1 MKSMLNRKHFL
12 TFNIKTCKIKKEGR
26 KMKKVILTF
35 ILLTNLCIWAQNNVN
50 LDALYKQALN
60 FYYQKKYP
68 EALNLFNQIKG
79 IDPSFRKSQVDRYI
93 NVTKTKL
100 GKLGMKETYKIGEGD
115 IKEITVSKEDE
126 FEKLAEYA
134 QKALL
139 ETTDYLKEITLK
151 YNISELDMVA
161 PKSTLEMARK
171 AYDNNQFTEAIRLS
185 NKARFQAEQLI
196 QDKIIKEKPPLG
208 EIGERL
214 VTLNLTDADLQQTL
228 KLIYDLTGAN
238 IILSRDIKGR
248 VTINVKDIPLK
259 KVLELICEANG
270 LKYIYEDGVIKILT
284 KEEFEK
290 RQEFV
295 KQQSKR
301 VFKIMFG
308 DASSIVKA
316 LKETFKDVDIIAEP
330 RTNSIIV
337 NTENSALLS
346 NIQEVITTLDSP
358 VSQVLIEAKIVEVST
373 STDNM
378 FAIDWLINSRL
389 IESINATLTGP
400 RFGTNPGFTPGV
412 SSSLPQGGFSFGI
425 TNKDV
430 NVLIS
435 ALSSHGNVKLVQAP
449 KIMCLNG
456 TTAFISV
463 IQNFPYIL
471 PEYEATYNP
480 QTGALT
486 GTRQTVTVY
495 EETVGTEFEIT
506 PVIQRNRTVFLT
518 TNIYDARFVESRTL
532 NAVAAGL
539 TYRTEIPIISSR
551 ETTQSI
557 LLYDG
562 QTLVVGGMIQTR
574 EEKTE
579 TGVPFLRRIP
589 LLGYLFKQPKYLKTN
604 SELILFLTPHIVTSY
619 EEISDLTKPEI
630 KKFEE
635 PIKPGIMDKF

>member
-1 MKSMLNRKHFL
+1 
-12 TFNIKTCKIKKEGR
+12 
-26 KMKKVILTF
+26 MKKIVFI
-35 ILLTNLCIWAQNNVN
+35 ILLSNFCILAQNNYN

-93 NVTKTKL
+93 RATKTKL

-134 QKALL
+134 QRALL
-139 ETTDYLKEITLK
+139 ETIDYLKEITLK
-151 YNISELDMVA
+151 YNISEFDMTA
-161 PKSTLEMARK
+161 PKTTLEMAKK
-171 AYDNNQFTEAIRLS
+171 AYDNNQFTETIRLA
-185 NKARFQAEQLI
+185 NKARFQAEQI
-196 QDKIIKEKPPLG
+196 VQEKIIKEKPPLG

-238 IILSRDIKGR
+238 IIMSKNIEGR

-259 KVLELICEANG
+259 KVLELICESNG
-270 LKYIYEDGVIKILT
+270 LKYVYEDGVIKILT

-290 RQEFV
+290 REAYI

-308 DASSIVKA
+308 DASGIVKA

-337 NTENSALLS
+337 NTNNQALLS

-358 VSQVLIEAKIVEVST
+358 ISQVLIEAKIVEVS
-373 STDNM
+373 SATDNM
-378 FAIDWLINSRL
+378 FAIDWLISSRL
-389 IESINATLTGP
+389 IEAIDGTLTGP
-400 RFGTNPGFTPGV
+400 RFGTNPSFTPGI
-412 SSSLPQGGFSFGI
+412 SSSLPEGGFSFGI

-430 NVLIS
+430 NLLIN
-435 ALSSHGNVKLVQAP
+435 ALASHGEVKLVQAP

-463 IQNFPYIL
+463 IQNFPYIV

-486 GTRQTVTVY
+486 GTRQTVTIY
-495 EETVGTEFEIT
+495 EEIVGTEFEIT

-518 TNIYDARFVESRTL
+518 TNIYDARFVETRAL
-532 NAVAAGL
+532 NAIAAGL
-539 TYRTEIPIISSR
+539 TYRTEIPVISSR

-562 QTLVVGGMIQTR
+562 QTLVVGGMIQAR

-579 TGVPFLRRIP
+579 SGVPFLRRIP
-589 LLGYLFKQPKYLKTN
+589 LLGYLFKKPKYTKTN
-604 SELILFLTPHIVTSY
+604 SELILFLTPHIITSY
-619 EEISDLTKPEI
+619 EEASDLSKPEI
-630 KKFEE
+630 KKLEE

>member
-1 MKSMLNRKHFL
+1 
-12 TFNIKTCKIKKEGR
+12 
-26 KMKKVILTF
+26 MKK
-35 ILLTNLCIWAQNNVN
+35 ILLVFIILLSNFCILAQNNYN

-93 NVTKTKL
+93 RATKTKL

-134 QKALL
+134 QRALL
-139 ETTDYLKEITLK
+139 ETIDYLKEITLK
-151 YNISELDMVA
+151 YNISEFDMTA
-161 PKSTLEMARK
+161 PKTTLEMAKK
-171 AYDNNQFTEAIRLS
+171 AYDNNQFTETIRLA
-185 NKARFQAEQLI
+185 NKARFQAEQI
-196 QDKIIKEKPPLG
+196 VQEKIIKEKPPLG

-238 IILSRDIKGR
+238 IIMSKNIEGR

-259 KVLELICEANG
+259 KVLELICESNG
-270 LKYIYEDGVIKILT
+270 LKYVYEDGVIKILT

-290 RQEFV
+290 REAYI

-308 DASSIVKA
+308 DASGIVKA

-337 NTENSALLS
+337 NTNNQALLS

-358 VSQVLIEAKIVEVST
+358 ISQVLIEAKIVEVS
-373 STDNM
+373 SATDNM
-378 FAIDWLINSRL
+378 FAIDWLISSRL
-389 IESINATLTGP
+389 IEAIDGTLTGP
-400 RFGTNPGFTPGV
+400 RFGTNPSFTPGI
-412 SSSLPQGGFSFGI
+412 SSSLPEGGFSFGI

-430 NVLIS
+430 NLLIN
-435 ALSSHGNVKLVQAP
+435 ALASHGEVKLVQAP

-463 IQNFPYIL
+463 IQNFPYIV

-486 GTRQTVTVY
+486 GTRQTVTIY
-495 EETVGTEFEIT
+495 EEIVGTEFEIT

-518 TNIYDARFVESRTL
+518 TNIYDARFVETRAL
-532 NAVAAGL
+532 NAIAAGL
-539 TYRTEIPIISSR
+539 TYRTEIPVISSR

-562 QTLVVGGMIQTR
+562 QTLVVGGMIQAR

-579 TGVPFLRRIP
+579 SGVPFLRRIP
-589 LLGYLFKQPKYLKTN
+589 LLGYLFKKPKYTKTN
-604 SELILFLTPHIVTSY
+604 SELILFLTPHIITSY
-619 EEISDLTKPEI
+619 EEASDLSKPEI
-630 KKFEE
+630 KKLEE

>member
-1 MKSMLNRKHFL
+1 
-12 TFNIKTCKIKKEGR
+12 
-26 KMKKVILTF
+26 MKKVILISLVFTIG
-35 ILLTNLCIWAQNNVN
+35 ILYGQNYN
-50 LDALYKQALN
+50 LDSLYREALSL
-60 FYYQKKYP
+60 YYQKKYP

-79 IDPSFRKSQVDRYI
+79 IDPSFRKSQVERYI

-100 GKLGMKETYKIGEGD
+100 GKLGVKETYKVGEGD
-115 IKEITVSKEDE
+115 IREITVSKEDE

-139 ETTDYLKEITLK
+139 ETNDYLKEIVLK
-151 YNISELDMVA
+151 YNISEFDMIT
-161 PKSTLEMARK
+161 PNSTFEMAKR
-171 AYDNNQFTEAIRLS
+171 AYDNKQFTEAIRLS

-196 QDKIIKEKPPLG
+196 QEKIIKEKPPLG
-208 EIGERL
+208 DIGEKL

-238 IILSRDIKGR
+238 IILSKDIKGR

-259 KVLELICEANG
+259 KVLDLICEANG

-290 RQEFV
+290 RAEFV
-295 KQQSKR
+295 KQQNKR
-301 VFKIMFG
+301 VFKILFG

-330 RTNSIIV
+330 RTNSIII
-337 NTENSALLS
+337 NTDNQILLS

-378 FAIDWLINSRL
+378 FAIDWLISSRL
-389 IESINATLTGP
+389 IDAIDGTLTGP
-400 RFGTNPGFTPGV
+400 RFGVNPAFTPGI

-430 NVLIS
+430 NMLIN
-435 ALSSHGNVKLVQAP
+435 ALASHGNVKLVQAP

-463 IQNFPYIL
+463 IQNFPYIV

-486 GTRQTVTVY
+486 GTRQTVTIY
-495 EETVGTEFEIT
+495 EEIVGTEFEIT

-518 TNIYDARFVESRTL
+518 TNIYDARFVESKIL
-532 NAVAAGL
+532 NAIAAGL
-539 TYRTEIPIISSR
+539 TYQTEIPIISSR
-551 ETTQSI
+551 ETTQNI

-562 QTLVVGGMIQTR
+562 QTLVVGGMIQAR
-574 EEKTE
+574 EEKSE
-579 TGVPFLRRIP
+579 SGVPFLRRIP
-589 LLGYLFKQPKYLKTN
+589 LLGYLFKKPKYIKTN
-604 SELILFLTPHIVTSY
+604 TELILFLTPHIITSY
-619 EEISDLTKPEI
+619 EEAGEISKPEI

>member
-1 MKSMLNRKHFL
+1 
-12 TFNIKTCKIKKEGR
+12 
-26 KMKKVILTF
+26 MKK
-35 ILLTNLCIWAQNNVN
+35 ILLVFIILLSNFCILAQNNYN

-93 NVTKTKL
+93 RATKTKL

-134 QKALL
+134 QRALL
-139 ETTDYLKEITLK
+139 ETIDYLKEITLK
-151 YNISELDMVA
+151 YNISEFDMTA
-161 PKSTLEMARK
+161 PKTTLEMAKK
-171 AYDNNQFTEAIRLS
+171 AYDNNQFTETIRLA
-185 NKARFQAEQLI
+185 NKARFQAEQI
-196 QDKIIKEKPPLG
+196 VQEKIIKEKPPLG

-238 IILSRDIKGR
+238 IIMSKNIEGR

-259 KVLELICEANG
+259 KVLELICESNG
-270 LKYIYEDGVIKILT
+270 LKYVYEDGVIKILT

-290 RQEFV
+290 REAYI

-308 DASSIVKA
+308 DASGIVKA

-337 NTENSALLS
+337 NTNNQALLS

-358 VSQVLIEAKIVEVST
+358 ISQVLIEAKIVEVS
-373 STDNM
+373 SATDNM
-378 FAIDWLINSRL
+378 FAIDWLISSRL
-389 IESINATLTGP
+389 IEAIDGTLTGP
-400 RFGTNPGFTPGV
+400 RFGTNPSFTPGI
-412 SSSLPQGGFSFGI
+412 SSSLPEGGFSFGI
-425 TNKDV
+425 TNNDV
-430 NVLIS
+430 NLLIN
-435 ALSSHGNVKLVQAP
+435 ALASHGEVKLVQAP

-463 IQNFPYIL
+463 IQNFPYIV

-486 GTRQTVTVY
+486 GTRQTVTIY
-495 EETVGTEFEIT
+495 EEIVGTEFEIT

-518 TNIYDARFVESRTL
+518 TNIYDARFVETRAL
-532 NAVAAGL
+532 NAIAAGL

-579 TGVPFLRRIP
+579 SGVPFLRRIP
-589 LLGYLFKQPKYLKTN
+589 LLGYLFKKPKYTKTN
-604 SELILFLTPHIVTSY
+604 SELILFLTPHIITSY
-619 EEISDLTKPEI
+619 EEASDLSKPEI
-630 KKFEE
+630 KKLEK